1 MSEEQ
6 LKAFIEKVKGNS
18 DLQQKLKGAADA
30 DAFAAIAKE
39 AGFAI
44 TAEDVQSMQT
54 AKTELSDD
62 DLERVA
68 GGICAATAA
77 WTQED
82 CPF

>member
-6 LKAFIEKVKGNS
+6 LQAFIEKVKGNL

-44 TAEDVQSMQT
+44 TAEDVQAMQP

-68 GGICAATAA
+68 GGICAATGPF
-77 WTQED
+77 TQED
-82 CPF
+82 CMW

>member
-1 MSEEQ
+1 M
-6 LKAFIEKVKGNS
+6 KGNS

-44 TAEDVQSMQT
+44 TPEDVQSMQP

-68 GGICAATAA
+68 GGICAAT
-77 WTQED
+77 QMDMIFEQD
-82 CPF
+82 FGI

>member
-1 MSEEQ
+1 M
-6 LKAFIEKVKGNS
+6 KGNS
-18 DLQQKLKGAADA
+18 DLQEKLKGAADA

-44 TAEDVQSMQT
+44 TAEDVQSMQP